1 VSLLRTGAIACFVC
15 GTSLLAALHDRT
27 LNPAELCMVVG
38 LPFESVFVPFVA
50 IDPNCAM
57 GAAPQ

>member
-38 LPFESVFVPFVA
+38 LPFESVFVA

>member
-38 LPFESVFVPFVA
+38 LPFVA